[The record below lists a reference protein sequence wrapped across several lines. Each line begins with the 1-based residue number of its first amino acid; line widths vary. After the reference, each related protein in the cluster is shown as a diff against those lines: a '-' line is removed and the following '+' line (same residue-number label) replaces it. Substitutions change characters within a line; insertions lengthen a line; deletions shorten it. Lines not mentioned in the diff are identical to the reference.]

1 MMENTILFYI
11 GDLPIIESDD
21 MDSLLDYLK
30 NSDIE
35 EAIINDIKD
44 HSIKS
49 YQNQEI
55 HTVSKINYNFIIIN
69 ENNQYYQLN
78 FKDFYIDKAF
88 KVKQNLLPT
97 EKIFDAN
104 ITNFKIKFEEN
115 E

>member
-1 MMENTILFYI
+1 MKNPILFYI

-55 HTVSKINYNFIIIN
+55 HTVSKLNFDNTFIMIIN
-69 ENNQYYQLN
+69 ENNQYYQLKFEDFHISKV
-78 FKDFYIDKAF
+78 FK
-88 KVKQNLLPT
+88 NLLPT

-104 ITNFKIKFEEN
+104 ITNFKIKFKEN